1 MSDGVWAVFGV
12 VDTEPHL
19 RFFPTRVAAADYM
32 KDVAPVRPDVLA
44 VLEVRGVDYSAVS
57 FGAVFMLGWVQD
69 LVQA

>member
-1 MSDGVWAVFGV
+1 VWAVFGV

-32 KDVAPVRPDVLA
+32 KDVRNCGASEMLA

-57 FGAVFMLGWVQD
+57 FGEVFTLGWVQD